1 MNEFDKT
8 FDEKLI
14 EMEKLNPDYRG
25 NYEKEIKNM
34 LEKKLNHFWRV
45 GFAILSILGLLAA
58 IPFFEMITK
67 RFGTSLGEFIRIV
80 AFLGCI
86 LTMTW
91 VVTTGWIAIKGKLNL
106 RKYPARIAAIG
117 IAMGFFFISY
127 FLFVF
132 VFPIALNEPM
142 DYRSIIGIYLALIGF
157 FFVVIIALSVIISV
171 LYGFGYRTRE
181 KLLEIELHLAELSER
196 LESKNKS

>member
-1 MNEFDKT
+1 MFLKRRPNKMNEFDKT

-67 RFGTSLGEFIRIV
+67 RFGTSLGEF
-80 AFLGCI
+80 
-86 LTMTW
+86 
-91 VVTTGWIAIKGKLNL
+91 K
-106 RKYPARIAAIG
+106 
-117 IAMGFFFISY
+117 
-127 FLFVF
+127 
-132 VFPIALNEPM
+132 
-142 DYRSIIGIYLALIGF
+142 
-157 FFVVIIALSVIISV
+157 V
-171 LYGFGYRTRE
+171 LD
-181 KLLEIELHLAELSER
+181 
-196 LESKNKS
+196 